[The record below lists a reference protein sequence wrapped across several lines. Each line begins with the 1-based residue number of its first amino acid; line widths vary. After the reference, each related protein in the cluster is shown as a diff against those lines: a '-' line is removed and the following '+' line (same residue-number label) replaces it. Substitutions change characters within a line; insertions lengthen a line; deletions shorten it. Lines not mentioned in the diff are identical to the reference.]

1 MSDIAKGLAT
11 NDVCSESVTGTI
23 LAISIKRLY
32 TCINCKSKI
41 ADIPGQ
47 FVLKYSKC
55 ALAIKKV
62 DMAASTTSNIVI
74 KDDDGNNIGK
84 FYCPNDEM
92 QSFFSKLSE
101 MQLFRIEK
109 STFG

>member
-1 MSDIAKGLAT
+1 
-11 NDVCSESVTGTI
+11 
-23 LAISIKRLY
+23 
-32 TCINCKSKI
+32 
-41 ADIPGQ
+41 
-47 FVLKYSKC
+47 
-55 ALAIKKV
+55 
-62 DMAASTTSNIVI
+62 MAASTTSNIVI

-109 STFG
+109 AHLAELSVEMMEETMLNLKKVKFEVVYKR